1 MDRKRQTVNFLTEI
15 IKFREWRGNHR
26 ISTGQAALF
35 SELQMQFN
43 LHRFQEWFP
52 VSISKLHDYTS
63 MSNRAIYDARNVL
76 KQKGLIDFKKGTND
90 TRMAMYKVM
99 LFDPGSFY
107 ANKTAGHSAG
117 QSADQT
123 AGHSAG
129 QSATNKTIKQKTENN
144 TVCMSNAPAR
154 EEPHIVIP
162 MPDLGGGR
170 R

>member
-90 TRMAMYKVM
+90 TRMALYKVK

-117 QSADQT
+117 QSA
-123 AGHSAG
+123 
-129 QSATNKTIKQKTENN
+129 TNKTIKQETENN

-154 EEPHIVIP
+154 EKNDVVIP
-162 MPDLGGGR
+162 IFKMGGGHK
-170 R
+170 